1 MTGGYPV
8 CTDGMILP
16 AWTPLT
22 NLSKGDVVARGLV
35 YFAALVY
42 IFVGVSIVADRFMA
56 AIEVIT
62 SKEKEVVIRRPDGE
76 TRTVS
81 VRVWNETV
89 SNLTLMALGSSAPEI
104 LLSVIEVVGQ
114 GFEAGELGPGTIVG
128 SAAFNMFVI
137 IAICVWC
144 IPSGEHRKIKHLRV
158 FFVTMTWSVFAYV
171 WLYVILAVSSYGV
184 IEVWEAAVTFLFFP
198 ATVLTAYI
206 ADRRLLVYRC
216 LGKKKYRANK
226 RGVIVG
232 GEGEGDCEAAAQQPP
247 GHAEPQQPEPT
258 DDEQQFEAHRRDY
271 VKLLR
276 DLRKAHPD
284 KTMEELELMARE
296 EILEKGPKSRA
307 FYRLQATKKLTGNLI
322 RKRTARGEGEKPQTA
337 APEQQPVEETLV
349 VGKVYFSP
357 EHYTVLESVGRFAVG
372 VERTPETLPFAV
384 CVDFSTEDGTAEA
397 GEDYEPTAGTLVFRP
412 GEARQLVWITIID
425 DDVFEE
431 DEHFCVRLS
440 NPRYLDPW
448 PDGIPHGGGIA
459 GHAHRPPLDVIPSAG
474 YPPDLAG
481 HASYRGAGYHL
492 DRPDGIPGHA
502 HRPDSSPPDHAP
514 PVRPRP
520 PLAVAEG
527 EAGLAMVVI
536 LDDDHSGV
544 FGFEGPEQEV
554 PESCGEF
561 RARVV
566 RCSGARG
573 RVVLPFRTREG
584 SATNGRDYR
593 HVEGILVFE
602 NNENR

>member
-1 MTGGYPV
+1 MSNNLTGGYPV
-8 CTDGMILP
+8 CTDGMLLP
-16 AWTPLT
+16 AWTPVT

-144 IPSGEHRKIKHLRV
+144 IPSDEHRKIKHLRV

-232 GEGEGDCEAAAQQPP
+232 GEGDCEAAAPAPLPP
-247 GHAEPQQPEPT
+247 EHEQRPEPT
-258 DDEQQFEAHRRDY
+258 EDEQEFEAHRRDY

-276 DLRKAHPD
+276 ELRKANPD

-322 RKRTARGEGEKPQTA
+322 RKRTAREQEKPQTT
-337 APEQQPVEETLV
+337 PEQRQPVEEAQV
-349 VGKVYFSP
+349 VGKLYFSP
-357 EHYTVLESVGRFAVG
+357 AHYTVLESVGRFAVG

-448 PDGIPHGGGIA
+448 PDGIPHGGGVA
-459 GHAHRPPLDVIPSAG
+459 GHPHRPPLDVIP
-474 YPPDLAG
+474 PDSAG
-481 HASYRGAGYHL
+481 HASYRAGYQ
-492 DRPDGIPGHA
+492 PDGIPGHA
-502 HRPDSSPPDHAP
+502 HRPDAP
-514 PVRPRP
+514 LRHRP

-527 EAGLAMVVI
+527 GAGLAVVVI

-544 FGFEGPEQEV
+544 FGFESAEQEV